1 MASEKK
7 INAIADA
14 EYAGLYYSSNTE
26 PGYTRKVNEKEQS
39 FFDVS
44 GKPLKSKREI
54 KRIDELRIP
63 PAWTDV
69 WICDKKNGHLQA
81 TGIDAKNRTQYVYH
95 PIWTQLRSEAKF
107 DKMASFGRVLPK
119 IRDKYFEDIAEEGNE
134 KQNNLP
140 YRRVMALIVR
150 LLDTTFI
157 RIGNETSRDDEK
169 ATYGLSTMQD
179 EHMEFEPTEITNE
192 EDKWYDAQVGG
203 KFTFVGKSN
212 KRHEIEINDEEI
224 VDLPALI
231 MMCKDAKKGRSDDL
245 FLYFDEDGETSDV
258 KAYHVNEYLQKITGE
273 KYTAKD
279 FRTWGGT
286 KLAAKSLTDF
296 KKKDDKKLRKKNV
309 TKMVKEVAVKLG
321 NTPAV
326 CRGSYIHP
334 RFINDYLRGSFFR
347 LWKESEGEQMY
358 PLSENESHVIRYLE
372 NR

>member
-1 MASEKK
+1 MQKK
-7 INAIADA
+7 KTGKLFGFCCESIAIINEENIRKRMLLREIGIKIGLLFQIVDDLIDYKGDSAI
-14 EYAGLYYSSNTE
+14 
-26 PGYTRKVNEKEQS
+26 V
-39 FFDVS
+39 
-44 GKPLKSKREI
+44 GKPTK
-54 KRIDELRIP
+54 
-63 PAWTDV
+63 
-69 WICDKKNGHLQA
+69 
-81 TGIDAKNRTQYVYH
+81 
-95 PIWTQLRSEAKF
+95 
-107 DKMASFGRVLPK
+107 
-119 IRDKYFEDIAEEGNE
+119 
-134 KQNNLP
+134 
-140 YRRVMALIVR
+140 
-150 LLDTTFI
+150 
-157 RIGNETSRDDEK
+157 
-169 ATYGLSTMQD
+169 
-179 EHMEFEPTEITNE
+179 
-192 EDKWYDAQVGG
+192 
-203 KFTFVGKSN
+203 
-212 KRHEIEINDEEI
+212 
-224 VDLPALI
+224 
-231 MMCKDAKKGRSDDL
+231 KDAKKGKSDDL
-245 FLYFDEDGETSDV
+245 FLYFDEDGDTSDV